1 MTASLRYSNACGFY
15 KHNNIGNNMKDNFDE
30 KYFYGKEKSN
40 YGNYESLNHSRQLSS
55 ILSFIKENNVSGK
68 LLDAGCA
75 FGYLLKHASGHF
87 SETYGCDISD
97 FAIEKARAV
106 VPKAHLRVVDIE
118 KSLPYKNNFFDCICA
133 LDVLEHT
140 KDIEKP
146 FDALVRKLKKGG
158 YLIIS
163 LPIDAWPRRFFGFL
177 DKDKTHISIIDISK
191 LNRILAKH
199 GLKIIKK
206 RYFAP
211 MPVFYKFY
219 GVPAEIEVFMK
230 KR

>member
-1 MTASLRYSNACGFY
+1 
-15 KHNNIGNNMKDNFDE
+15 MKENFDE

-40 YGNYESLNHSRQLSS
+40 YGNYESLNHPRQFSS
-55 ILSFIKENNVSGK
+55 ILSFIKENKISGK
-68 LLDAGCA
+68 FLDVGCA
-75 FGYLLKHASGHF
+75 FGYLLKHASGCF
-87 SETYGCDISD
+87 GEVYGCDISD

-106 VPKAHLRVVDIE
+106 VPKAHLKVIDIE
-118 KSLPYKNNFFDCICA
+118 ESLPYKNNFFDCICA

-140 KDIEKP
+140 KDIEKS

>member
-1 MTASLRYSNACGFY
+1 MTDG
-15 KHNNIGNNMKDNFDE
+15 FDE

-55 ILSFIKENNVSGK
+55 ILSFIKENNISGK

-75 FGYLLKHASGHF
+75 FGYLLKHASEDFG
-87 SETYGCDISD
+87 EIYGCDISN
-97 FAIEKARAV
+97 FAIEKARTV

-118 KSLPYKNNFFDCICA
+118 KPLPYKNNFFDCICA

-140 KDIEKP
+140 KDIEKS
-146 FDALVRKLKKGG
+146 FDVLIRKLKKGG
-158 YLIIS
+158 CLIIS
-163 LPIDAWPRRFFGFL
+163 LPIDAWPRRLFGFL
-177 DKDKTHISIIDISK
+177 DKDKTHISIISVSE
-191 LNRILAKH
+191 LNRILIDH
-199 GLKIIKK
+199 GLKVIKK

-219 GVPAEIEVFMK
+219 GIPAEIEVFMK
-230 KR
+230 KC